1 MSKPLEFK
9 VVRGNPTIEEIAA
22 IEMALKLAKNSSE
35 ELLKQKSKISNWNDP
50 QFKFRT
56 SPMLDSGWQ
65 YSKISG
71 V

>member
-35 ELLKQKSKISNWNDP
+35 ELLKQKSKISNWNKTRRDYEFEKR
-50 QFKFRT
+50 QFYK
-56 SPMLDSGWQ
+56 
-65 YSKISG
+65 G

>member
-1 MSKPLEFK
+1 
-9 VVRGNPTIEEIAA
+9 
-22 IEMALKLAKNSSE
+22 MALKLAKNSSE
-35 ELLKQKSKISNWNDP
+35 ELLKQKSKISNWNNP